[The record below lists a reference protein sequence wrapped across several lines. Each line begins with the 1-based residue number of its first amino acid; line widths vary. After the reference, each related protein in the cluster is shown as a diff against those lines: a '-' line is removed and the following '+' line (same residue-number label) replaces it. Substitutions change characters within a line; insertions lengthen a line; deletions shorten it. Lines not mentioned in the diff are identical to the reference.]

1 MHELERLY
9 HIHCAKGEVGRYVI
23 LPGDPGRCPSIAA
36 LFDDAHLVAQ
46 NREYTT
52 YTGTLLG
59 EKVSVCSTGIGGPSA
74 SIAMEELHQLGADTF
89 IRTGTC
95 GGIDLN
101 VKSGDIVVAT
111 GAIRYEHTSLE
122 YAPIEFP
129 AVADFDITLALR
141 QASEELG
148 YCTHTGVVQCKDS
161 FYGQHSPEKSPVY
174 YELLQKWE
182 SWKRL
187 GVKASEMESAA
198 MFVVASALGCR
209 CGSCFHVVWNQEREK
224 AGLDQDMSED
234 TSASVKVAVEGLKKI
249 IQRDRELAALPNHD
263 QKLFEKKRGFSM
275 SDKKVIGILG
285 GMGPLATAD
294 LFQKITLHTAASCDQ
309 DHPRVCIDSNTNISD
324 RTAALLHGGAD
335 PVPEMVKSAQRL
347 ESIGADL
354 LIMPCN
360 TAHNF
365 YDAVASSVSI
375 PVLHMIAIT
384 RDALKSRGVKCAGL
398 LATDGT
404 VQTGIYQRTFE
415 GSGVELITPDNTEDQ
430 SAVMDIIYNGVKA
443 GDLTHDATAFRAA
456 CEHLLARGAE
466 VLILGCTELP
476 PAFDIYH
483 LDYPNVDPTLELALA
498 AVRAAGCQT
507 K

>member
-1 MHELERLY
+1 MN
-9 HIHCAKGEVGRYVI
+9 G
-23 LPGDPGRCPSIAA
+23 
-36 LFDDAHLVAQ
+36 
-46 NREYTT
+46 
-52 YTGTLLG
+52 
-59 EKVSVCSTGIGGPSA
+59 
-74 SIAMEELHQLGADTF
+74 
-89 IRTGTC
+89 
-95 GGIDLN
+95 
-101 VKSGDIVVAT
+101 
-111 GAIRYEHTSLE
+111 
-122 YAPIEFP
+122 
-129 AVADFDITLALR
+129 
-141 QASEELG
+141 
-148 YCTHTGVVQCKDS
+148 
-161 FYGQHSPEKSPVY
+161 
-174 YELLQKWE
+174 
-182 SWKRL
+182 
-187 GVKASEMESAA
+187 
-198 MFVVASALGCR
+198 
-209 CGSCFHVVWNQEREK
+209 
-224 AGLDQDMSED
+224 
-234 TSASVKVAVEGLKKI
+234 KKT
-249 IQRDRELAALPNHD
+249 
-263 QKLFEKKRGFSM
+263 
-275 SDKKVIGILG
+275 IGILG

-294 LFQKITLHTAASCDQ
+294 LFEKITLLTKAETDR
-309 DHPRVCIDSNTNISD
+309 DHIRVYIDSNTNIPD
-324 RTAALLHGGAD
+324 RTAAILNGGAD
-335 PVPEMVKSAQRL
+335 PVPEMADALKHL
-347 ESIGADL
+347 EQCGADCV
-354 LIMPCN
+354 IMPCN

-415 GSGVELITPDNTEDQ
+415 GSGVELLTPDNTEDQ

>member
-1 MHELERLY
+1 
-9 HIHCAKGEVGRYVI
+9 
-23 LPGDPGRCPSIAA
+23 
-36 LFDDAHLVAQ
+36 
-46 NREYTT
+46 
-52 YTGTLLG
+52 
-59 EKVSVCSTGIGGPSA
+59 
-74 SIAMEELHQLGADTF
+74 
-89 IRTGTC
+89 
-95 GGIDLN
+95 
-101 VKSGDIVVAT
+101 
-111 GAIRYEHTSLE
+111 
-122 YAPIEFP
+122 
-129 AVADFDITLALR
+129 
-141 QASEELG
+141 
-148 YCTHTGVVQCKDS
+148 
-161 FYGQHSPEKSPVY
+161 
-174 YELLQKWE
+174 
-182 SWKRL
+182 
-187 GVKASEMESAA
+187 
-198 MFVVASALGCR
+198 
-209 CGSCFHVVWNQEREK
+209 
-224 AGLDQDMSED
+224 
-234 TSASVKVAVEGLKKI
+234 
-249 IQRDRELAALPNHD
+249 
-263 QKLFEKKRGFSM
+263 M

-415 GSGVELITPDNTEDQ
+415 GSGVELLTPDNTEDQ

-443 GDLTHDATAFRAA
+443 GDLTHDATACRAA
-456 CEHLLARGAE
+456 C
-466 VLILGCTELP
+466 C
-476 PAFDIYH
+476 
-483 LDYPNVDPTLELALA
+483 NSPTICSTAST
-498 AVRAAGCQT
+498 AAGCSRAT
-507 K
+507 PTSRRRSAWTTTASAPSEKGASTSSTSPGNSSGTDTIRPYRTSDAAGANHFN

>member
-1 MHELERLY
+1 
-9 HIHCAKGEVGRYVI
+9 
-23 LPGDPGRCPSIAA
+23 
-36 LFDDAHLVAQ
+36 
-46 NREYTT
+46 
-52 YTGTLLG
+52 
-59 EKVSVCSTGIGGPSA
+59 
-74 SIAMEELHQLGADTF
+74 
-89 IRTGTC
+89 
-95 GGIDLN
+95 
-101 VKSGDIVVAT
+101 
-111 GAIRYEHTSLE
+111 
-122 YAPIEFP
+122 
-129 AVADFDITLALR
+129 
-141 QASEELG
+141 
-148 YCTHTGVVQCKDS
+148 
-161 FYGQHSPEKSPVY
+161 
-174 YELLQKWE
+174 
-182 SWKRL
+182 
-187 GVKASEMESAA
+187 
-198 MFVVASALGCR
+198 
-209 CGSCFHVVWNQEREK
+209 
-224 AGLDQDMSED
+224 
-234 TSASVKVAVEGLKKI
+234 
-249 IQRDRELAALPNHD
+249 
-263 QKLFEKKRGFSM
+263 M

-294 LFQKITLHTAASCDQ
+294 LFQKITLHTAAACDQ
-309 DHPRVCIDSNTNISD
+309 AHPRVCIDSNTNIAD
-324 RTAALLHGGAD
+324 RTAALLHSGAD

-384 RDALKSRGVKCAGL
+384 RDTLKSRGVKCAGL

-415 GSGVELITPDNTEDQ
+415 GSGVELLTPDHSEDQ
-430 SAVMDIIYNGVKA
+430 AAVMDIIYNGVKA
-443 GDLTHDATAFRAA
+443 GDLTHDATAFRSA

-498 AVRAAGCQT
+498 AVRAAGCET